1 MTRSPEKTR
10 LLCRREFVTRL
21 GAGLCAGFAP
31 CEALANARFLD
42 ACSNQV
48 GIILDYG
55 EVYTN
60 SYAIDSLG
68 HADHRGIDIG
78 SRGSE
83 GDLIIASA
91 PGVVVWVNNHP
102 QWGWQIFIRHY
113 CTMRTRS
120 GGLHHYNTV
129 TNYDHVGKP
138 VVRSGQ
144 AVRGGQVIARADYTG
159 DKLYVPYEHTHWEV
173 IFSTRIT
180 RLNAAHLVSGDIVY
194 EDFPG
199 RAPEIMGR
207 NWHENMEVNLADPKS
222 FLFDGAE
229 NIRSFQRDA
238 HVWPHSQSARFPD
251 TFAPLKLVWPVL
263 RRSC

>member
-1 MTRSPEKTR
+1 M
-10 LLCRREFVTRL
+10 LCRRKFVTGL
-21 GAGLCAGFAP
+21 GACLCAGCSP
-31 CEALANARFLD
+31 HEPLAEARFLD
-42 ACSNQV
+42 RCSSQV

-55 EVYTN
+55 ETYTN
-60 SYAIDSLG
+60 SYAINSLG

-78 SRGSE
+78 SRGAE

-91 PGVVVWVNNHP
+91 PGVVLWINNHP

-113 CTMRTRS
+113 CTMRRRD
-120 GGLHHYNTV
+120 GGLHRYNAV

-138 VVRSGQ
+138 VVRPGQ
-144 AVRGGQVIARADYTG
+144 VVTGGQVIAHAEYTG

-173 IFSTRIT
+173 IFSTPVT
-180 RLNAAHLVSGDIVY
+180 RLTAAHLVSGDIFY

-207 NWHENMEVNLADPKS
+207 NWRKNMEVNLADPKG

-229 NIRSFQRDA
+229 NIRSFQRDV
-238 HVWPHSQSARFPD
+238 HVWPHQQAARFPD